1 MDSALIILAGTLLL
15 AYTTQALAGFGSVI
29 ISVTLGVHFYPIEF
43 LLPVVVPL
51 DIMLSTYIVSRH
63 YRHVQVRLLVKTIL
77 PLMVVGLMIGI
88 GLFQYI
94 QGDILKMVF
103 GVFVT
108 LISVTQLIAMRKRA
122 DVKNGLPPW
131 ASGLLIFLG
140 GIAQG
145 IYASGGPMVVYATGR
160 LNLTKAAFRSTLCA
174 LWIILNVVLV
184 ASYLLTGKMSAESFK
199 YHALLLPVVIAG
211 LVLGERLHSRIN
223 EHQFK
228 VFIYLILTIA
238 GMSIVFG

>member
-1 MDSALIILAGTLLL
+1 MDSTLIILAGIVLL
-15 AYTTQALAGFGSVI
+15 AYTTQALAGFGSII
-29 ISVTLGVHFYPIEF
+29 ISVTLAAHFYPIEF

-51 DIMLSTYIVSRH
+51 DIMLNIYIISRH
-63 YRHVQVRLLVKTIL
+63 YTHVQVRLLIKTIL

-103 GVFVT
+103 GVFVV
-108 LISVTQLIAMRKRA
+108 LISVTQLIAIGRGVDAR
-122 DVKNGLPPW
+122 NSLPPW

-145 IYASGGPMVVYATGR
+145 IYASGGPMVAYATGR

-174 LWIILNVVLV
+174 LWIMLNVMLV
-184 ASYLLTGKMSAESFK
+184 VSYLITGKMSAESFK
-199 YHALLLPVVIAG
+199 YHLLLMPVVIAG

-228 VFIYLILTIA
+228 VFIYLILAMA

>member
-1 MDSALIILAGTLLL
+1 
-15 AYTTQALAGFGSVI
+15 
-29 ISVTLGVHFYPIEF
+29 
-43 LLPVVVPL
+43 
-51 DIMLSTYIVSRH
+51 
-63 YRHVQVRLLVKTIL
+63 VRLLVKTIL

-238 GMSIVFG
+238 GISMVIR